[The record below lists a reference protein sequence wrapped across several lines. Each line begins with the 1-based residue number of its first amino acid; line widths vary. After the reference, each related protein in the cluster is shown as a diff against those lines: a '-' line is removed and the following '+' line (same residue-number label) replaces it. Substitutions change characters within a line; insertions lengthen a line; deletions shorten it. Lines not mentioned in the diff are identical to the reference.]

1 MKEKSFV
8 TLTPEAKQIL
18 TLWLLLLLL
27 LLLLLDPLDVVV
39 ERQLID
45 GVS

>member
-1 MKEKSFV
+1 MMKENSLI

-18 TLWLLLLLL
+18 TLLLL
-27 LLLLLDPLDVVV
+27 LLLLLDPFHVVV